1 MNAATQ
7 PAIRLTGVSRTYGPV
22 RALHEVTLDI
32 MPGSVHGLVGEN
44 GAGKSTLMKL
54 LAGLEHP
61 THGNIDI
68 LGQRI
73 DARHWN
79 PQRALATG
87 VAMIHQELNLV
98 EELSIADNLFLGREN
113 ATLGW
118 VRQTQ
123 TRQAAQTWLNILDFQ
138 LDPATKV
145 KGLSVA
151 QKQMVE
157 IAKAVSCQ
165 AKVLILDE
173 PTAVLTAHETARLFA
188 LIREL
193 RHAGVTLI
201 YISHHLQEVIE
212 LCDRVTVLRDGEVV
226 TTLER
231 TDIAG
236 ADKPLLPPGEGA
248 FAGKQFANLIPQ
260 TPSPLPSPGGRGGAS
275 SHKNRFNDSVAPNHA
290 GQTQLANLMVGR
302 TLGDYFPPRGKPG
315 ERVML
320 EVKGLKL
327 TQPAGE
333 QGIDLTV
340 HEGEIVG
347 LAGLVGAGRTEL
359 GETLIGLRCAA
370 GGQVRIDGQ
379 QVVIRTPAQ
388 AMQHGLVYVSED
400 RRGAGLILE
409 MSIAGNITL
418 AALRHMGSMIDRQRE
433 SATAQKHVD
442 RLGIRISRLSAKVAT
457 LSGGNQQKVALAK
470 WLEVKPKVLILDEPT
485 RGVDIGAKKE
495 IYQLI
500 VKLTQ
505 QGLACLLISSE
516 MNELLGLCHRIA
528 VMRRGEVVTMLEAD
542 AAGEETML
550 HHAAGIAR

>member
-1 MNAATQ
+1 MIAWGYADDIMHAAIQ
-7 PAIRLTGVSRTYGPV
+7 PAIRLSGVSRTYGSV
-22 RALHEVTLDI
+22 RALHQVTFDI

-61 THGNIDI
+61 TTGSIDI

-79 PQRALATG
+79 PQQALSAG

-113 ATLGW
+113 AQMGLI
-118 VRQTQ
+118 RQKA
-123 TRQAAQTWLNILDFQ
+123 TRQAAKTWLCKLDFH
-138 LDPATKV
+138 LDPSTLV
-145 KGLSVA
+145 KHLSVA

-173 PTAVLTAHETARLFA
+173 PTAVLTSHETTKLFA

-193 RHAGVTLI
+193 RNAGVTLI
-201 YISHHLQEVIE
+201 YISHHLKEVIE
-212 LCDRVTVLRDGEVV
+212 LCDRVTVLRDGGVV
-226 TTLER
+226 TTLEKSEI
-231 TDIAG
+231 T
-236 ADKPLLPPGEGA
+236 
-248 FAGKQFANLIPQ
+248 Q
-260 TPSPLPSPGGRGGAS
+260 GRS
-275 SHKNRFNDSVAPNHA
+275 
-290 GQTQLANLMVGR
+290 GQMQLANLMVGR
-302 TLGDYFPPRGKPG
+302 TLGDYFPPRGVPG

-320 EVKGLKL
+320 ELKGLKL
-327 TQPAGE
+327 TQPAGD
-333 QGIDLTV
+333 QGIDLKV
-340 HEGEIVG
+340 HAGEIVG

-359 GETLIGLRCAA
+359 GETLVGLRRAA
-370 GGQVRIDGQ
+370 GGQVRIEGQ
-379 QVVIRTPAQ
+379 AVTIRNPAQ
-388 AMQHGLVYVSED
+388 AMRHGLVYLSED

-418 AALRHMGSMIDRQRE
+418 AALRGMGSVIDRQRE
-433 SATAQKHVD
+433 TATAQKHVE
-442 RLGIRISRLSAKVAT
+442 RLGIRISRVSAPVAT

-470 WLEVKPKVLILDEPT
+470 WLEVNPKVLILDEPT

-500 VKLTQ
+500 VQLTQ

-528 VMRRGEVVTMLEAD
+528 VMRRGLVVSMLEAKD
-542 AAGEETML
+542 ASEETML
-550 HHAAGIAR
+550 HHAAGIGR